1 MINILFWNAKA
12 SKKTLSDGP
21 KEKERIENNLI
32 SLIIERRCDIV
43 VLAEYDLDLNALCNK
58 ISLHSRD
65 FKIAAIAKDT
75 RVKLIIDTK
84 FKLELLRDSAYYFI
98 YNIKCATLEFLLSG
112 VHLQSKLH
120 ATNADREMVAGDLIY
135 KIQES
140 EELVKHKNVIIVG
153 DFNADPFEDVMVKG
167 NMMHAIPFAD
177 IVIKKQ
183 SRKVAGKKYQ
193 MFYNPMWNFFGDL
206 NFPYG
211 TFYYDAGGSMNF
223 YHNIFDQAIFSANMT
238 KHLDRENIKIIDSIK
253 NCSLMDCKGNPNQEM
268 FSDHLPIFFQ
278 IKEETV

>member
-12 SKKTLSDGP
+12 SKKTLSDGS

-32 SLIIERRCDIV
+32 NLIIERKCDIV
-43 VLAEYDLDLNALCNK
+43 VLAEYDFDLNALCNK
-58 ISLHSRD
+58 VSLHNRD

-75 RVKLIIDTK
+75 RVKLIVDTK
-84 FKLELLRDSAYYFI
+84 FELELLRDSAYYFI
-98 YNIKCATLEFLLSG
+98 YNLKCATFEFLLSG
-112 VHLQSKLH
+112 VHLQSNLH
-120 ATNADREMVAGDLIY
+120 ASNDDREVVAGDLISN
-135 KIQES
+135 IQES
-140 EELVKHKNVIIVG
+140 EDLVKHKNVIIVG

-167 NMMHAIPFAD
+167 NMIHAIPFAD

-183 SRKVAGKKYQ
+183 SRKVYGKKRQ
-193 MFYNPMWNFFGDL
+193 MFYNPMWNLLGDL

-211 TFYYDAGGSMNF
+211 TFYYDAGGSKNF
-223 YHNIFDQAIFSANMT
+223 YHNIFDQAVFSGNMARRLER
-238 KHLDRENIKIIDSIK
+238 KNIKIIDSI
-253 NCSLMDCKGNPNQEM
+253 NDCSILDSKGNPNKEL